1 MKPVAKMFSDDEY
14 NKIVERELKI
24 IKQDPE
30 MRKFIADRADIITKE
45 MTIKGLNV
53 IREYMRRRNE
63 NGAFIPRLRIY
74 GNNFNI
80 DNVPNPQYV
89 EKEKR
94 EYWKSL
100 LDLSGLSKAN
110 RMADIS
116 DYELTSE
123 RIGVYNEVLE
133 IIENFD
139 LNKKQRG
146 LWVQGGLGIGK
157 TYLMSA
163 MAKELNKK
171 GAGVTM
177 VELGEFIETYKS
189 NFGNNEDKQQKVLNN
204 LIFVDVLIIDDIGA
218 EHTTEWAIQQVIYPI
233 INKRY
238 KSEKL
243 TFFTSN
249 LTKVDYAKRLIKP
262 ANQIKNDKDTKET
275 AKRALTRLDALTK
288 EIQTGGKNRR
298 ESYEV

>member
-1 MKPVAKMFSDDEY
+1 
-14 NKIVERELKI
+14 
-24 IKQDPE
+24 
-30 MRKFIADRADIITKE
+30 
-45 MTIKGLNV
+45 MTIRGLNV

-94 EYWKSL
+94 AYWKSL
-100 LDLSGLSKAN
+100 LKLDGLSKEN
-110 RMADIS
+110 RMADIN
-116 DYELTSE
+116 DYELTAD

-189 NFGNNEDKQQKVLNN
+189 NFRNNEDKQQKVMDN

-218 EHTTEWAIQQVIYPI
+218 EHTTEWAIEQIIYPI

-238 KSEKL
+238 KEERL

-249 LTKVDYAKRLIKP
+249 LTKVDYAKRLISP
-262 ANQIKNDKDTKET
+262 ANQKKNDKDTRET

>member
-1 MKPVAKMFSDDEY
+1 MKKIKPFVSSNEY
-14 NKIVERELKI
+14 QKVVERELKI

-45 MTIKGLNV
+45 MTIRGLNV

-63 NGAFIPRLRIY
+63 NGPYIPRLRIY

-100 LDLSGLSKAN
+100 LDLKGLSKDN
-110 RMADIS
+110 RMADIA
-116 DYELTSE
+116 DYELTTE
-123 RIGVYNEVLE
+123 RIGVYNEVLGL
-133 IIENFD
+133 IENFD

-146 LWVQGGLGIGK
+146 LWVQGDFGIGK

-249 LTKVDYAKRLIKP
+249 LTKFDYAKRLISP
-262 ANQIKNDKDTKET
+262 AKQTKNDEDTKET
-275 AKRALTRLDALTK
+275 AKRLLTRIDGLTK
-288 EIQTGGKNRR
+288 EIQTSGNNRR

>member
-1 MKPVAKMFSDDEY
+1 MKTIAPVVSSNEY
-14 NKIVERELKI
+14 QKVVERELDI
-24 IKQDPE
+24 IKKDPE

-53 IREYMRRRNE
+53 IREYMRRRDE
-63 NGAFIPRLRIY
+63 NGPYIPRLRIY

-94 EYWKSL
+94 AYWKSL
-100 LDLSGLSKAN
+100 LKLDGLSKEN
-110 RMADIS
+110 RMADIN
-116 DYELTSE
+116 DYELTAD

-189 NFGNNEDKQQKVLNN
+189 NFRNNEDKQQKVMDN

-218 EHTTEWAIQQVIYPI
+218 EHTTEWAIEQIIYPI

-238 KSEKL
+238 KEERL

-249 LTKVDYAKRLIKP
+249 LTKVDYAKRLISP
-262 ANQIKNDKDTKET
+262 ANQKKNDKDTRET

>member
-14 NKIVERELKI
+14 DKIVERELKI

-30 MRKFIADRADIITKE
+30 MRKFLADRADIITKE

-63 NGAFIPRLRIY
+63 NGPYIPRLRIY

-94 EYWKSL
+94 AYWKSL
-100 LDLSGLSKAN
+100 LKLDGLSKEN
-110 RMADIS
+110 RMADIN
-116 DYELTSE
+116 DYELTAD

-189 NFGNNEDKQQKVLNN
+189 NFRNNEDKQQKVMDN
-204 LIFVDVLIIDDIGA
+204 LVFVDVLIIDDIGA
-218 EHTTEWAIQQVIYPI
+218 EHTTEWAIEQIIYPI

-238 KSEKL
+238 KEERL

-249 LTKVDYAKRLIKP
+249 LTKVDYAKRLISP
-262 ANQIKNDKDTKET
+262 ANQKKNDKDTRET

>member
-1 MKPVAKMFSDDEY
+1 MKKMKPVVSSNEY
-14 NKIVERELKI
+14 QKVVERELDI
-24 IKQDPE
+24 IKKDSE
-30 MRKFIADRADIITKE
+30 MRKFLADRADIVTKE

-94 EYWKSL
+94 EYWRSL
-100 LDLSGLSKAN
+100 LDLKGLSKEN
-110 RMADIS
+110 RMADIA

-123 RIGVYNEVLE
+123 RIGVYNEVLG

-146 LWVQGGLGIGK
+146 LWVQGDFGIGK

-177 VELGEFIETYKS
+177 VELGEFIETYKN
-189 NFGNNEDKQQKVLNN
+189 NFRNNEDKQQKVLNN

-218 EHTTEWAIQQVIYPI
+218 EHTTEWAILQVIYPI

-238 KSEKL
+238 KSDKL

-249 LTKVDYAKRLIKP
+249 LTKFDYAKRLISP
-262 ANQIKNDKDTKET
+262 ANQKKNDKDTKET
-275 AKRALTRLDALTK
+275 AKRLLTRIDGLTK
-288 EIQTGGKNRR
+288 EIQTSGDNRR

>member
-1 MKPVAKMFSDDEY
+1 MFSDDEY
-14 NKIVERELKI
+14 DKIIERELNI
-24 IKQDPE
+24 IKQDTE
-30 MRKFIADRADIITKE
+30 MRKFISDRADIITKE

-100 LDLSGLSKAN
+100 LDLKGLSKEN
-110 RMADIS
+110 RMADIA

-123 RIGVYNEVLE
+123 RIGVYNEVLG

-139 LNKKQRG
+139 LNKKQHG
-146 LWVQGGLGIGK
+146 LWIQGDLGIGK

-171 GAGVTM
+171 GASVTM

-189 NFGNNEDKQQKVLNN
+189 NFGKNEDKQQKILNN
-204 LIFVDVLIIDDIGA
+204 LIFADVLIIDDIGA
-218 EHTTEWAIQQVIYPI
+218 EHTTEWAIDQIIYPI

-249 LTKVDYAKRLIKP
+249 LTKLDYAKRLISP
-262 ANQIKNDKDTKET
+262 AKQVKSDKDTKET
-275 AKRALTRLDALTK
+275 AKRALTRIDGLTK
-288 EIQTGGKNRR
+288 EIQTSGNNRR

>member
-14 NKIVERELKI
+14 DKIVERELKI

-45 MTIKGLNV
+45 MTIRGLNV

-94 EYWKSL
+94 EYWRSL
-100 LDLSGLSKAN
+100 LDLKGLSKDN

-116 DYELTSE
+116 DYELTTE
-123 RIGVYNEVLE
+123 RIGVYNEVLG

-146 LWVQGGLGIGK
+146 LWVQGGFGIGK

-189 NFGNNEDKQQKVLNN
+189 NFGNNEDKQEKVLNK
-204 LIFVDVLIIDDIGA
+204 LIFVDVLIIDDVGA
-218 EHTTEWAIQQVIYPI
+218 EHTTEWAIEQIIYPI

-249 LTKVDYAKRLIKP
+249 LTKVDYAKRLISP
-262 ANQIKNDKDTKET
+262 AKQTKTDEDTKET
-275 AKRALTRLDALTK
+275 ARRLLTRIDGLTK
-288 EIQTGGKNRR
+288 EVQTSGDNRR

>member
-1 MKPVAKMFSDDEY
+1 MKKIKPVTSNKEY
-14 NKIVERELKI
+14 QKVVERELKI

-30 MRKFIADRADIITKE
+30 MRKFLADRADIITKE
-45 MTIKGLNV
+45 MTIRGLNV

-63 NGAFIPRLRIY
+63 NGPYIPRLRIY

-100 LDLSGLSKAN
+100 LDLKGLSKDN

-123 RIGVYNEVLE
+123 RIGVYNEVLG

-146 LWVQGGLGIGK
+146 LWVQGGFGIGK

-189 NFGNNEDKQQKVLNN
+189 NFGNNEDKQEKVLNK

-218 EHTTEWAIQQVIYPI
+218 EHTTEWAIQQIIYPI

-249 LTKVDYAKRLIKP
+249 LTKVDYAKRLINP
-262 ANQIKNDKDTKET
+262 ANKTKTDKDTKET
-275 AKRALTRLDALTK
+275 ASRLLTRLDALTK
-288 EIQTGGKNRR
+288 EIQTSGDNKR

>member
-14 NKIVERELKI
+14 EKIVERELKI

-30 MRKFIADRADIITKE
+30 MRKFLADRADIITKE

-94 EYWKSL
+94 EYWKSM
-100 LDLSGLSKAN
+100 LDIRGLSNDN
-110 RMADIS
+110 RMAQIT

-123 RIGVYNEVLE
+123 RIGAYNAVLE

-139 LNKKQRG
+139 RDKNQVGIWL
-146 LWVQGGLGIGK
+146 QGGFGIGK
-157 TYLMSA
+157 SYLMSA
-163 MAKELNKK
+163 MVKELNKK
-171 GAGVTM
+171 GAGATM
-177 VELGEFIETYKS
+177 IEMGDFVEKYKEQ
-189 NFGNNEDKQQKVLNN
+189 FGNNEDKQAKMLND
-204 LIFVDVLIIDDIGA
+204 LKFVDVLVIDDIGA
-218 EHTTEWAIQQVIYPI
+218 EHVTEWTIDNVIYPI
-233 INKRY
+233 LNTRY
-238 KSEKL
+238 KQQKF
-243 TFFTSN
+243 TCFTSN
-249 LTKVDYAKRLIKP
+249 LTKADYANRLANPSKSTKP
-262 ANQIKNDKDTKET
+262 SDDSRAT
-275 AKRALTRLDALTK
+275 AKRVLTRIDGLAK
-288 EIQTGGKNRR
+288 EIQTGGQNRR
-298 ESYEV
+298 EYH